1 MVAAPG
7 AAQPGLASAAL
18 RWPRARSR
26 RIPAPRPPPRG
37 ARRLRGRRREPG
49 WSRDCWRCT
58 AANKPAP
65 AGLGEI
71 KTQTN
76 KLAQRPGS
84 WGGAWAAGPRVLV
97 PARRGRAGGRAA
109 VSKPRPPAPRRGN
122 RGAGPEDL
130 EGCWQLRC
138 APRGRSCFPRT
149 AGSWAGVGGRL
160 KVEGLPAPGLSPAA
174 PTSCTAEQAGKFW
187 LWGWEPPF
195 GCPSWGWAVVSSPLT

>member
-149 AGSWAGVGGRL
+149 AGSWAGVGGEAESGRSARTRAL
-160 KVEGLPAPGLSPAA
+160 TRCPYFLHCGAGGEILAVGLGAPVWVP
-174 PTSCTAEQAGKFW
+174 
-187 LWGWEPPF
+187 
-195 GCPSWGWAVVSSPLT
+195 